1 MQIYKSKVFYVIGV
15 FLDTRFI
22 ESVVIQMTDI
32 LYEIIYIGLGFIM
45 ILLLWWIYMKHKCL
59 WHGKMNA
66 FNLYAMQYMILE
78 LWII

>member
-1 MQIYKSKVFYVIGV
+1 MGV

-22 ESVVIQMTDI
+22 ESVIIQMTG
-32 LYEIIYIGLGFIM
+32 IYMKLSTLVEFYKVFGCI
-45 ILLLWWIYMKHKCL
+45 WWIYMKYKCL

-66 FNLYAMQYMILE
+66 LYLYTMQYMMLE